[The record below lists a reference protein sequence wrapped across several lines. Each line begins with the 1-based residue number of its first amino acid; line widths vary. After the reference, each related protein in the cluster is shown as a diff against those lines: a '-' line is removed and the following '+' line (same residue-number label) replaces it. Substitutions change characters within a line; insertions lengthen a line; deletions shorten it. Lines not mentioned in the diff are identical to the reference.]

1 MECMYIHSLWYKVEL
16 QTIHRIHN
24 HGVGPFSWLK
34 APSSAFMKVH
44 ASTCFQPGECPSRGL
59 LRRDCENRWIVCS
72 SNTKSCYSR
81 YNPAVESITNTPPQW
96 SACDSLPGFPPRPRI
111 NRRGV
116 TIQLS
121 LSPYH
126 QSRWPQSAISCLYFL
141 AWAWAMSRQLCVT
154 KMSPRKTKKELIF
167 AHFLAL
173 IWHF

>member
-1 MECMYIHSLWYKVEL
+1 MECMYIHSLWYKVAL
-16 QTIHRIHN
+16 QTIYRIHN
-24 HGVGPFSWLK
+24 HGEGPFSWLK

-59 LRRDCENRWIVCS
+59 LRCDCENRWIVCS
-72 SNTKSCYSR
+72 SNIKSCYSR

-126 QSRWPQSAISCLYFL
+126 HSHGGHNLPYLVYISLL
-141 AWAWAMSRQLCVT
+141 EHE
-154 KMSPRKTKKELIF
+154 PRKTKKKPFLPTSWLWFEIF
-167 AHFLAL
+167 IRL
-173 IWHF
+173 